1 MQISGNKKVAN
12 CVFLQFVRGDS
23 KYLGTK
29 FYYFLTLPTFSLVDQ
44 NGILIVTLLNTN
56 PTHSSESQLQI
67 QSLLLSYLHHI
78 ESN

>member
-29 FYYFLTLPTFSLVDQ
+29 FYYFLTLPTFSLVDFF
-44 NGILIVTLLNTN
+44 IKTA
-56 PTHSSESQLQI
+56 
-67 QSLLLSYLHHI
+67 YL
-78 ESN
+78 